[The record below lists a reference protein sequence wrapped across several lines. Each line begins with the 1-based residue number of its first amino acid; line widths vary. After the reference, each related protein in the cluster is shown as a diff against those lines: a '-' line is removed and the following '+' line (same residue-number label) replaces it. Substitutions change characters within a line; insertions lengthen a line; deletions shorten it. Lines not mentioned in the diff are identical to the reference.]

1 MMFIRQKTSDARIV
15 LGGRRRNGIGK
26 TPRGRGLENE
36 VVSREDD
43 KGDKG
48 TAT

>member
-1 MMFIRQKTSDARIV
+1 MMFIMRKTGDARIV
-15 LGGRRRNGIGK
+15 LGGRRRNGTGK

-36 VVSREDD
+36 IVNREDD
-43 KGDKG
+43 KGDEG

>member
-1 MMFIRQKTSDARIV
+1 MMFIRQKTGDAKIV
-15 LGGRRRNGIGK
+15 LDGRRRNGIGK
-26 TPRGRGLENE
+26 TPRGRGLENG

-43 KGDKG
+43 KGEKG

>member
-1 MMFIRQKTSDARIV
+1 MGSAKLPAAEAS
-15 LGGRRRNGIGK
+15 K
-26 TPRGRGLENE
+26 NE